1 MDSQTIEVYNQQSD
15 FYFEKYQKVSPGISK
30 YFSIAFPKG
39 SKILDI
45 GCGSGKDVFQ
55 LLEYGYDAIGID
67 PCEKLVKQSV
77 ILYPEIK
84 EKVFVDYLPN
94 LDKTTGLF
102 DGILCSAVFMHIP
115 QVEIFDAI
123 YSIKNHLNVNGSVL
137 ISIPLSYP
145 EVDSARLRD
154 AAGRLFNGVTS
165 CQLILLFERLGFR
178 LIEKWEDRIEGNSK
192 TIEWHTLYLKIESS
206 GKARPLDSIESV
218 LNKDQKVATYKLAL
232 FRALSEIAIKNQKG
246 VFWMPDGN
254 VGLPID
260 LVSNKWIEYY
270 WSIFASKDFIPQ
282 IQNESIDYN
291 RPVAFRDSLTNLI
304 EQYKQSGGLEGFIVD
319 RSRLKLQVESLEDY
333 AKVIRIIKKT
343 LIEGPIK
350 HSGGYNTPKK
360 LFYYDRRGYIIIPG
374 LIWKELTL
382 LGPWIAD
389 SAILRW
395 AELTAKF
402 SKGKYKPSHIIDLLL
417 VEESERSINEARRIY
432 NQFAG
437 LKCVWTSQLIKH
449 FDVDHIIPFSL
460 WKNNDLWNLVPS
472 NPIINRNKSDK
483 MVTNGHL
490 VFVKDN
496 IVSYWKVLHQ
506 KEPTR
511 FINESKILTG
521 NVLNKNN
528 WENSLFAGL
537 KEAIECTA
545 IQRGIERWE
554 PK

>member
-1 MDSQTIEVYNQQSD
+1 MDGQTIEVYNQQSD
-15 FYFEKYQKVSPGISK
+15 FYLEKYQKASTGISK
-30 YFSIAFPKG
+30 YFSVAFPKG

-55 LLEYGYDAIGID
+55 LLKKGYDAIGID
-67 PCEKLVKQSV
+67 PCEELVKQSV
-77 ILYPEIK
+77 IIYPEIK
-84 EKVFVDYLPN
+84 EKVFVDYLPG
-94 LDKTTGLF
+94 LEKTTGNF

-123 YSIKNHLNVNGSVL
+123 YSIKNHLKENGSVL
-137 ISIPLSYP
+137 ISIPLYYP
-145 EVDSARLRD
+145 GVDTAQLRD
-154 AAGRLFNGVTS
+154 TAGRLFNGVTPN
-165 CQLILLFERLGFR
+165 QLILLFERLGFR
-178 LIEKWEDRIEGNSK
+178 LIEKWQDRIEGNSK
-192 TIEWHTLYLKIESS
+192 TIEWHTLCLKLEAD

-232 FRALSEIAIKNQKG
+232 FRALSEIATKNQKA
-246 VFWMPDGN
+246 VVWMPDGN

-260 LVSNKWIEYY
+260 LVADKWIEYY
-270 WSIFASKDFIPQ
+270 WSIFESEDFIPQ
-282 IQNESIDYN
+282 IQNESLDYN
-291 RPVAFRDSLTNLI
+291 RPVAFRESLTNLI

-319 RSRLKLQVESLEDY
+319 RSRLRLQVKSLEDY
-333 AKVIRIIKKT
+333 AKVNRIIKKT
-343 LIEGPIK
+343 LIDGPIK

-360 LFYYDRRGYIIIPG
+360 IFYYDRRGYIIIPG

-402 SKGKYKPSHIIDLLL
+402 SKGKYRPSQIIDFLL
-417 VEESERSINEARRIY
+417 VEESERSVNEARRIY
-432 NQFAG
+432 NQFIG

-472 NPIINRNKSDK
+472 TPVVNRNKSDK
-483 MVTNGHL
+483 LVTSRHL
-490 VFVKDN
+490 MFIKDN
-496 IVSYWKVLHQ
+496 ILYYWKALHQ
-506 KEPTR
+506 KESTR
-511 FINESKILTG
+511 FIYEAKILTG
-521 NVLNKNN
+521 NNLNKNN
-528 WENSLFAGL
+528 WENTLFAGL